1 MKFNNNKFSKDLKSI
16 RQDLGVG
23 VRGLIGLDV
32 SHSTISR
39 LENGKLPDILTYAK
53 ICKWMD
59 KPLETYFKN

>member
-1 MKFNNNKFSKDLKSI
+1 MIFNNKKFAKDLKSI

-23 VRGLIGLDV
+23 VRGLKGLNV

-53 ICKWMD
+53 ICRWME
-59 KPLETYFKN
+59 KPLETYFK